1 MKKEKQNISNMLP
14 DDSRLTAPTNQNS
27 FSDQH
32 IISPGRTN
40 PQLYL
45 QAQQFALAI
54 LADPILKELYTSMAG
69 NRCTAYSL
77 ALSEYLALREQ
88 GQWIF

>member
-1 MKKEKQNISNMLP
+1 MKKEKQNSSHSLP
-14 DDSRLTAPTNQNS
+14 GDSRLPAPANQNTIS
-27 FSDQH
+27 RQH
-32 IISPGRTN
+32 KPSQERTN

-54 LADPILKELYTSMAG
+54 LADPILKELYAKMAG